1 MGIAKELFESGIS
14 SPGEKY
20 VCWKCFGD
28 YAIQE
33 FIKNEAK
40 YLSCDYCERT
50 SSREPIAAHI
60 NDVIGFILDGI
71 ETEWG
76 DPANSM
82 SWESKEGGYIGEV
95 TDIYSLLMEID
106 LGIDNDELFD
116 DIAKSIMQTEWCQ
129 IDPYGLT
136 PQEEWYYDWNEFSDQ
151 LKHHVR
157 YVFFNIPQNEM
168 GEHNIKKQPYEVL
181 AKIGE
186 IVNELDLIKNL
197 SKKETTIFRCRNNN
211 ADENFTTVDELGPP
225 SAHEAKYA
233 NRMSPAGI
241 PMFYGSFDEQTAI
254 SETYDEDHEF
264 TTVAAF
270 DTLKSFRVLDL
281 NNLPPIPSLFD
292 QSDNYLRPA
301 RIFMHLFLND
311 LSKPIDKK
319 DRAHIEYVPTQV
331 VTEYFR
337 HIYHDQNGEPINGIL
352 YPSSRH
358 SGGVSCVLF
367 IEKENCIQDNIMRE
381 FEFPWQKAEAF
392 VSMDSSSIKIKRINP
407 KS

>member
-1 MGIAKELFESGIS
+1 MGNAKELYERGIS
-14 SPGEKY
+14 SPGDKY

-28 YAIQE
+28 YAIKE

-40 YLSCDYCERT
+40 YLSCDYCKGT
-50 SSREPIAAHI
+50 SRNKPIAAHI
-60 NDVIGFILDGI
+60 NDVIEFILDGI

-82 SWESKEGGYIGEV
+82 SYESKEGGYIGTV
-95 TDIYSLLMEID
+95 TDIYSLLSEID
-106 LGIDNDELFD
+106 LGIDNDNLFD
-116 DIAKSIMQTEWCQ
+116 DIAKSVTQTEWCE

-136 PQEEWYYDWNEFSDQ
+136 PQEEWYYDWEEFSVQ
-151 LKHHVR
+151 VNHHVR
-157 YVFFNIPQNEM
+157 YVFFNIPQNEV
-168 GEHNIKKQPYEVL
+168 EQHNIKKQPYEVL

-186 IVNELDLIKNL
+186 IANELGLIRNL
-197 SKKETTIFRCRNNN
+197 SKKSTIFRCRNNK
-211 ADENFTTVDELGPP
+211 ADEKFTSVDELGPP

-241 PMFYGSFDEQTAI
+241 PMFYGSFDEETAI
-254 SETYDEDHEF
+254 LETHDEDHEF

-281 NNLPPIPSLFD
+281 NKIPAIPSLFD
-292 QSDNYLRPA
+292 QSNNYKRPII
-301 RIFMHLFLND
+301 IFMRLFLND

-337 HIYHDQNGEPINGIL
+337 HIFRDENGEPIKGIL
-352 YPSSRH
+352 YPSSRN

-367 IEKENCIQDNIMRE
+367 IEKEYCIQDNIKRE
-381 FEFPWQKAEAF
+381 FEYTWQKVEAF
-392 VSMDSSSIKIKRINP
+392 LSMDSSSIRVKRINP
-407 KS
+407 KP